1 MTDKVGLSVYSWFG
15 NEEEIWSPH
24 RKKKGDIHCGYSVFI
39 SILDAK
45 DPRDE

>member
-1 MTDKVGLSVYSWFG
+1 MTDKVGLSVYSWFD

-24 RKKKGDIHCGYSVFI
+24 RKKENIHCAYSLFI

-45 DPRDE
+45 DPRDD